1 MKKSSGSSSSEL
13 RAEARVRDHELKVI
27 TDRIALVEKH
37 FALFHKDMVAYC
49 ASLEGLRDKSTKFS
63 AAVEAYAEEEFPA
76 VRGGLQAVAENV
88 ATVQD
93 YLSSQID
100 FLLNKVAQPL
110 SLYTTDCKHARD
122 YMKGT
127 MVSRNKE
134 IAKLKALDKVRA
146 KDPNNKKIVS
156 FIDLFYSF
164 PKVTGKYQI
173 DEGITKFI
181 IVLAKPFAAELE
193 QELQK
198 SAVDANRSRQT
209 MIEQMTAFEKKKIE
223 DIKTIFG
230 NYFHGQMMY
239 HAKALEIN
247 TLAFQNL
254 MKIDEE
260 QDLEAFQTA
269 LHPSSMPSRLDVVK
283 YGSQNSLQRFGS
295 QGSLEGSQLSLNRTN
310 QSFQSQGTLN
320 DTGGSGY

>member
-146 KDPNNKKIVS
+146 KDPNNKKI
-156 FIDLFYSF
+156 
-164 PKVTGKYQI
+164 PQ
-173 DEGITKFI
+173 
-181 IVLAKPFAAELE
+181 LE